1 MNDIQPLLSICIP
14 TYNRAE
20 YLKQTLNSIVKS
32 EGFCDD
38 VEVVVSDNCSTD
50 NTEEV
55 CKEFIQ
61 KYSNI
66 KYFKQSQPTYIADQ
80 NFIDVLSLATGKYLK
95 LSNDTMFYRKSS
107 LKKFLDIIKNFL
119 NLQNP
124 IFFYQNYRSAKNN
137 IYNSSSLDD
146 IINKNSYFITWI
158 GNFGCWKKDFDNL
171 KQKDKYIS
179 LGLMQV
185 DWTFRIVSNYKN
197 YIMCF
202 FDFSDSAILYS
213 KKGLNI
219 FEIFSFNYFIIL
231 KEYLNK
237 NLLKIETF
245 EIEKKR
251 VLFRFLIP
259 TYVMVIY
266 QNFSFDTSKMFEY
279 LIDYKKNWYFYFA
292 FCSLPIYFIV
302 YGLIFLIKS
311 ATANNYKLYH
321 SLRKIK
327 ARLGV

>member
-1 MNDIQPLLSICIP
+1 MREIQPLLSICIP

-20 YLKQTLNSIVKS
+20 YLKQTVNSIVEN

-38 VEVVVSDNCSTD
+38 VEIVISDNCSTD

-55 CKEFIQ
+55 CKKFTQ

-66 KYFKQSQPTYIADQ
+66 KYFKQPKTTYIADQ

-107 LKKFLDIIKNFL
+107 LKKILDIIKKNL

-124 IFFYQNYRSAKNN
+124 IFFYQNYRGAENN
-137 IYNSSSLDD
+137 IYNGSSLDD

-185 DWTFRIVSNYKN
+185 DWTLRIISNYKN

-219 FEIFSFNYFIIL
+219 FKIFSFNYFNIL

-237 NLLKIETF
+237 NLLKRETF

-266 QNFSFDTSKMFEY
+266 QNFSFDTSKIFEY
-279 LIDYKKNWYFYFA
+279 LVDYKKNWYFYVA
-292 FCSLPIYFIV
+292 FCLLPIYFII